1 MAHPVGTERAA
12 PPPVLARARGSAG
25 VSTET
30 RASHSLD
37 LDGITHRFGSF
48 TAVEDV
54 SLSVKAGELVALLG
68 PSGSG
73 KTTLLRIIAGF
84 LTSTHGRVLVDG
96 TPTDHLP
103 PNRRNVGIVFQNY
116 ALFPHMTVAENVA
129 YGLKAR
135 GAAASSI
142 RTQVA
147 RMLAMVQLE
156 LLSDRFPRQLSGGQ
170 QQRVALARALAVE
183 PRILLLDEPFGALD
197 KNLRLDMEIE
207 VKQLQRQ
214 LGITAVLVTHD
225 QEEAMSMA
233 DRIAVLNRGRVEQF
247 STPVEIYDNPST
259 LFVNG
264 FVGTTNVLTGRI
276 VACRVGETQVELD
289 AGATL
294 TIPVWTEMPEGAR
307 VVMSARPEHL
317 VLHEAPGP
325 ERWSVDFR
333 LSIPLGALT
342 VHDVTTRDGA
352 SVKVTEQRA
361 GPPRAHAPG
370 TRLYCGLVAPSAV
383 SLFAAPTTD
392 QQ

>member
-1 MAHPVGTERAA
+1 MPS
-12 PPPVLARARGSAG
+12 ARASAG
-25 VSTET
+25 VLTES
-30 RASHSLD
+30 RASHSLE
-37 LDGITHRFGSF
+37 LDEISHRFGSV
-48 TAVEDV
+48 TAVDDV

-84 LTSTHGRVLVDG
+84 LTPTRGHVLVDSA
-96 TPTDHLP
+96 PTDHLP

-135 GAAASSI
+135 GATASFI
-142 RTQVA
+142 RAQVA
-147 RMLAMVQLE
+147 KMLAMVQLE
-156 LLSDRFPRQLSGGQ
+156 HLQDRFPRQLSGGQ

-247 STPVEIYDNPST
+247 STSLEIYDNPST
-259 LFVNG
+259 LFVNS
-264 FVGTTNVLTGRI
+264 FVGTTNVLPGRI
-276 VACRVGETQVELD
+276 VARRAGDTRVELD
-289 AGATL
+289 AGVTI
-294 TIPVWTEMPEGAR
+294 TIPVRTEMPEGAR
-307 VVMSARPEHL
+307 AVVSARPEHL

-325 ERWSVDFR
+325 ERWAVEFR
-333 LSIPLGALT
+333 LSMPLGALT
-342 VHDVTTRDGA
+342 VHDVTTRDGI
-352 SVKVTEQRA
+352 SVKITEQRA
-361 GPPRAHAPG
+361 GLPRAHAVSM
-370 TRLYCGLVAPSAV
+370 RLYCGLVSSSAV
-383 SLFAAPTTD
+383 SLFAAPMTD
-392 QQ
+392 PPQ